1 MATEETNVEETKT
14 KKAVWKIECMMCDT
28 SAKVPA
34 QEIIG
39 KKKSS
44 FIVVPRII
52 CGKCK
57 SVCTVQLIEDGN
69 LVYG

>member
-1 MATEETNVEETKT
+1 MATEETKVEETKT
-14 KKAVWKIECMMCDT
+14 KKAVWKIECMMCGT
-28 SAKVPA
+28 SAGLQPQK
-34 QEIIG
+34 ISG
-39 KKKSS
+39 KAS